1 MKNIYSLILLF
12 TIMVS
17 GCSQDEEV
25 KEQPSPSEP
34 LIFTASFEDK
44 NSRTYLN
51 EDEHLCWTANDL
63 ISIFAANTYNQKYE
77 FQGKTGA
84 NSGDFEAVTSNS
96 YQTGNDLSRHYA
108 IYPYN
113 SSSTITENGVI
124 TATLPA
130 EQSYAV
136 KSFGL
141 GANTMVAATADKNDK
156 FLKFKN
162 VGGYLE
168 LNLYGNDVTVKSITL
183 QGNSNEKIAGS
194 ATITPIYN
202 GNPTV
207 EMANNATNTIT
218 LDCGEG
224 VKISSTAE
232 TATAFWMV
240 IPPTTFE
247 EGFTITITDVND
259 NEFTKSTS
267 KNIEIE
273 RNVIQS
279 MSAFEVETQSEEIP
293 YLTFSANAEQSLTMS
308 KAIATLEYS
317 VDGSEWLE
325 LGTNT
330 VDFGGELGDLRIRG
344 KSSWGTATKN
354 YVYSNFVFGT
364 NASVSCIGDIRTLID
379 YENYEKTNTANA
391 RFGGLFANCT
401 CLIKAPR
408 LPITTLASSCYIE
421 MFSGCKLLTEAPEL
435 PATTLNL
442 ECYYKMF
449 LGCSSLTEAP
459 QLPAETLAN
468 SCYGKM
474 FYYCTQLMIAPE
486 LPAKTL
492 TEFCYASMFYNCE
505 SLTTVPVLAAT
516 TLADGCCMSMF
527 KECKNLTIVPN
538 LFAPKL
544 VDSCYAEMFAYCSKL
559 DNIKMLATDIS
570 GKNCLAGWVLGVA
583 DKGTF
588 TKNKSMNSLQAGT
601 SGIPSGWTIKNY
613 DEE

>member
-1 MKNIYSLILLF
+1 
-12 TIMVS
+12 MVS
-17 GCSQDEEV
+17 GCSQDEVV

-141 GANTMVAATADKNDK
+141 GANTMVAATADKNDN

-168 LNLYGNDVTVKSITL
+168 LNLYGNDVTIKSITL

-194 ATITPIYN
+194 ATITPVYN

-224 VKISSTAE
+224 VKIGSTAE

-240 IPPTTFE
+240 IPPTTFTS
-247 EGFTITITDVND
+247 GFTITITDVNG
-259 NEFTKSTS
+259 NEFIKSTS
-267 KNIEIE
+267 KNITIS
-273 RNVIQS
+273 RNVIKPMTAFKIENNS
-279 MSAFEVETQSEEIP
+279 IIYYSGNPSTIEPYNKNGFNVSLLSNASGKMVFDGLLTTINASAFYNTGLISVSIPEGVSVKEIGYKAFNQCQYLSDVSLPSSLLSIGESAFYNCSFGRIEIP
-293 YLTFSANAEQSLTMS
+293 KNLTTIGNAAFVYCESL
-308 KAIATLEYS
+308 
-317 VDGSEWLE
+317 
-325 LGTNT
+325 
-330 VDFGGELGDLRIRG
+330 
-344 KSSWGTATKN
+344 N
-354 YVYSNFVFGT
+354 YV
-364 NASVSCIGDIRTLID
+364 
-379 YENYEKTNTANA
+379 
-391 RFGGLFANCT
+391 GL
-401 CLIKAPR
+401 P
-408 LPITTLASSCYIE
+408 
-421 MFSGCKLLTEAPEL
+421 
-435 PATTLNL
+435 
-442 ECYYKMF
+442 
-449 LGCSSLTEAP
+449 SSLTSIGDGAFQECGNLQKITIP
-459 QLPAETLAN
+459 ENVTSLG
-468 SCYGKM
+468 SM
-474 FYYCTQLMIAPE
+474 VFYHC
-486 LPAKTL
+486 
-492 TEFCYASMFYNCE
+492 N
-505 SLTTVPVLAAT
+505 
-516 TLADGCCMSMF
+516 
-527 KECKNLTIVPN
+527 
-538 LFAPKL
+538 KL
-544 VDSCYAEMFAYCSKL
+544 VEIYCKAANPPTLNGPLLGSTPNTNLKIYVPTNSVEAYKSAEKWK
-559 DNIKMLATDIS
+559 D
-570 GKNCLAGWVLGVA
+570 LGSYIE
-583 DKGTF
+583 GYNF
-588 TKNKSMNSLQAGT
+588 
-601 SGIPSGWTIKNY
+601 
-613 DEE
+613 